1 MLPESLR
8 NIIESCRHVDEF
20 NDALSHLQRHL
31 GKLESLDVLEAG
43 SGAKSNL
50 TLNNCA
56 VTGIDISPHQL
67 NRNRSLQDMVCADLH
82 TYENEAWTHRFDLI
96 ICWDVLEHLRSP
108 RTVIEKFSDWIK
120 TDGGRLVIVF
130 PNSQSLKG
138 NVTKYSPHYFH
149 RLFYKITS
157 GTPMRAARD
166 DRGAFKTFFAR
177 DIDLC
182 EVIGSMELNSF
193 KVTLLLS
200 FESYQNKWIKRYVPA
215 ALINKLNKI
224 FLGPLKNSLDTAA
237 TDFILVAS
245 STDSLHPQVEHGWAK
260 VHQLAGSR

>member
-1 MLPESLR
+1 MLPESIR
-8 NIIESCRHVDEF
+8 NIIESCHHVDEF
-20 NDALSHLQRHL
+20 SDARSNLQRHL
-31 GKLESLDVLEAG
+31 GKLELLEVLEAG

-50 TLNNCA
+50 NFNDCT

-67 NRNRSLQDMVCADLH
+67 ARNSCLQERVCADLH

-96 ICWDVLEHLRSP
+96 ICWDVLEHLKSP
-108 RTVIEKFSDWIK
+108 RRAIEKFSDWIK

-138 NVTKYSPHYFH
+138 NVTKHSPHYFH
-149 RLFYKITS
+149 RLFYKITL

-177 DIDLC
+177 DTDLC
-182 EVIGSMELNSF
+182 EVIRLLELNSF

-200 FESYQNKWIKRYVPA
+200 FESFQNKWIKRYVPA
-215 ALINKLNKI
+215 ALINKLNKM
-224 FLGPLKNSLDTAA
+224 FLGPLKNSLDTSA

-245 STDSLHPQVEHGWAK
+245 CTHSMQPRVEHGWAK
-260 VHQLAGSR
+260 VDQVAGSR

>member
-1 MLPESLR
+1 
-8 NIIESCRHVDEF
+8 VDEF
-20 NDALSHLQRHL
+20 SDALSHLQRHL
-31 GKLESLDVLEAG
+31 GKLEGLDVLEAG

-50 TLNNCA
+50 DLNNCA
-56 VTGIDISPHQL
+56 VTGIDISQHQL
-67 NRNRSLQDMVCADLH
+67 DRNSSLQDRVCADLH

-96 ICWDVLEHLRSP
+96 VCWDVLEHLKSP
-108 RTVIEKFSDWIK
+108 RLVIEKFRDWIK
-120 TDGGRLVIVF
+120 TDGGRLVMVF
-130 PNSQSLKG
+130 PNCHSLKG

-177 DIDLC
+177 EIDLC
-182 EVIGSMELNSF
+182 ELIGLLELNSF
-193 KVTLLLS
+193 EVTLLLS

-215 ALINKLNKI
+215 TVINKLNKM
-224 FLGPLKNSLDTAA
+224 FLGPLKNSLDTSA

-245 STDSLHPQVEHGWAK
+245 SGHSV
-260 VHQLAGSR
+260 

>member
-1 MLPESLR
+1 MAIRAGRGGMLPESLR
-8 NIIESCRHVDEF
+8 NIIGSHRHVDEF
-20 NDALSHLQRHL
+20 GDALFHLQRHL
-31 GKLESLDVLEAG
+31 GKLEGLHVLEAG

-50 TLNNCA
+50 DLNNCA
-56 VTGIDISPHQL
+56 VTGIDISQHQL
-67 NRNRSLQDMVCADLH
+67 DRNSSLQDRVCADLH

-96 ICWDVLEHLRSP
+96 VCWDVLEHLKSP
-108 RTVIEKFSDWIK
+108 RLVIEKFRDWIK
-120 TDGGRLVIVF
+120 TDGGRLVMVF
-130 PNSQSLKG
+130 PNCHSLKG

-177 DIDLC
+177 EIDLC
-182 EVIGSMELNSF
+182 ELIGLLELNSF
-193 KVTLLLS
+193 EVTLLLS

-215 ALINKLNKI
+215 TVINKLNKM
-224 FLGPLKNSLDTAA
+224 FLGPLKNSLDTSA

-245 STDSLHPQVEHGWAK
+245 SGHSV
-260 VHQLAGSR
+260 